1 MYEENV
7 NIKTPEF
14 VSIQFEPAGLG
25 SRASAFILDQLL
37 IIVVYLLLFIGV
49 FMMILGFNISDFSG
63 TLVAIVIVITFAIQ
77 WGYFFA
83 FEYFSGGRTIGKKIV
98 GIRVIQENGHSITLL
113 ASAVRNLLRIIDSLP
128 ANYFL
133 GIVMIFFHSKHKRIG
148 DIVAGTIVVHE
159 RPGKKRKTK
168 MDRIL
173 EERRITNESLVL
185 DDWTIKSFQQKD
197 WNLLKTYYE
206 RFLYLPELERDR
218 MTRKIAEILLPK
230 AGIDYSTKKYLE
242 MENDL
247 LALYLVLKEEWEF
260 EL

>member
-1 MYEENV
+1 MHEENV

-37 IIVVYLLLFIGV
+37 IIIVYLLLFFGV
-49 FMMILGFNISDFSG
+49 FMMILGFDISNFSG
-63 TLVAIVIVITFAIQ
+63 TFVAIVIVITFAIQ

-83 FEYFSGGRTIGKKIV
+83 FEYFTGGRTIGKKIV

-133 GIVMIFFHSKHKRIG
+133 GIIMIFFHSKHKRIG

-168 MDRIL
+168 MDGIL
-173 EERRITNESLVL
+173 EDRRITKESLIL
-185 DDWTIKSFQQKD
+185 DDWTIKSFKQKD

-206 RFLYLPELERDR
+206 RFLFLPELERDR

-230 AGIDYSTKKYLE
+230 AGIDHSTKRYMQ

-247 LALYLVLKEEWEF
+247 LALYLILKEEWEF